1 MPNLTAKELTALE
14 ETLGAEQVLIKKY
27 RTMASQCTDAGLKT
41 RLENIATRH
50 QRHYDTLI
58 SHLK

>member
-27 RTMASQCTDAGLKT
+27 RSMAGQCADAGLKS
-41 RLENIATRH
+41 RLESISARH